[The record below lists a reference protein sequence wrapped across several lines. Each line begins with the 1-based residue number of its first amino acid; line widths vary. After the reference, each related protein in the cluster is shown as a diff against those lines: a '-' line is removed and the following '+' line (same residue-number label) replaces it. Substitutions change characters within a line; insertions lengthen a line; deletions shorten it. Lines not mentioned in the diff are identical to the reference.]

1 MFKNILLLLCHQI
14 LLIMNAYLIALI
26 VYFILFIGS
35 SYIIRF
41 VLSKK
46 AVTTKVDAPKAPV
59 REHTV
64 SNSKLVVID

>member
-1 MFKNILLLLCHQI
+1 
-14 LLIMNAYLIALI
+14 MNAYLIALI